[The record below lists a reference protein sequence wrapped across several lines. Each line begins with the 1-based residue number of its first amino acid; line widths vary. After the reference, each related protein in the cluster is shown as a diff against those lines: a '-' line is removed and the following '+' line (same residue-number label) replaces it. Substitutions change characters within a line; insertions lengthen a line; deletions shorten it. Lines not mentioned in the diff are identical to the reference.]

1 MDVDLHAGVLKQDG
15 THFHVGWNADFRE
28 SGVVYSGDITHS
40 DAAEYVDIDLS
51 APLKEIYA
59 NVSLF
64 SGKDSFKCIETC
76 FMGMMAVYQA
86 HQDIK
91 LYDPKNCFFT
101 HALTQ
106 NTRSLFYGYVDVQ
119 NHYVRFVGQSNALE
133 WDSRPEIEHNDGL
146 FSLQDYLDCVMEG
159 QGAEQVQRR
168 EEADVV
174 LTMGKS
180 LSGEGISLVDSNFFL
195 EC

>member
-1 MDVDLHAGVLKQDG
+1 
-15 THFHVGWNADFRE
+15 
-28 SGVVYSGDITHS
+28 
-40 DAAEYVDIDLS
+40 
-51 APLKEIYA
+51 
-59 NVSLF
+59 
-64 SGKDSFKCIETC
+64 
-76 FMGMMAVYQA
+76 MGMMAVYQA